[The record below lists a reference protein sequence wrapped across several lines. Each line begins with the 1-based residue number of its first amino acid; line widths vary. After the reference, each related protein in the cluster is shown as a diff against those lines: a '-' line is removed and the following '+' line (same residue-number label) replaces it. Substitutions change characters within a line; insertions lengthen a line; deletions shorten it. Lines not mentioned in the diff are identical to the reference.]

1 MLLDPGQGTF
11 TTKKL
16 TGKLALVTGGS
27 RGGCAPAISALLDC
41 SNAVCAAGSR
51 LRPMLHGRVSCGTVK
66 PWQRATLADYTMRA
80 DRDPLGAAFN
90 EHVWLSREEAS
101 GGTGMG
107 GGGCG
112 CN

>member
-1 MLLDPGQGTF
+1 MNLRLLT
-11 TTKKL
+11 L
-16 TGKLALVTGGS
+16 LALANGALFGA
-27 RGGCAPAISALLDC
+27 GCE
-41 SNAVCAAGSR
+41 
-51 LRPMLHGRVSCGTVK
+51 TVK

-80 DRDPLGAAFN
+80 DRDPLGVSLN

-101 GGTGMG
+101 GGTGVG